1 MNTATTAEI
10 AAPTI
15 PGPDPDTH
23 PVRITVPKGAC
34 DCHAHLFGP
43 QPRYRYDAGRRYTPP
58 DALLSSYIGMLR
70 KLGVERGVLVQPS
83 VYMTDN
89 SLLLDALAENR
100 FALRGVAVF
109 NPDISDGELERM
121 HKLGVRGVRLNL
133 RHATGVSGDVAP
145 RMAQRIKPLGW
156 HIQFRINPEEF
167 IAAERVLD
175 KLPVEFIIDHMGQ
188 VPTEEGLNSPSFQA
202 ILRLVRGGRCWIKLS
217 APYRMGTR
225 EAPYPDVT
233 PFAQAL
239 IAANPNRMVWASDWP
254 HTTLTKSMPNDGD
267 LLNLL
272 AQWAP
277 DEATRKLILVD
288 NPARLYGF
296 S

>member
-1 MNTATTAEI
+1 MNANSNEPV

-15 PGPDPDTH
+15 PGPDPHTN
-23 PVRITVPKGAC
+23 PVRINVPKGAC

-43 QPRYRYDAGRRYTPP
+43 QPRYRYDPSRRYTPP
-58 DALLSSYIGMLR
+58 DALLTDYIAMLR
-70 KLGVERGVLVQPS
+70 RLGVERGVLVQPS

-89 SLLLDALAENR
+89 SVLLDALAEKR
-100 FALRGVAVF
+100 CPLRGIAVF
-109 NPDISDGELERM
+109 NADISDRELERM
-121 HKLGVRGVRLNL
+121 HVLGVRGVRLNL
-133 RHATGVSGDVAP
+133 RHATGVSGDIAP
-145 RMAQRIKPLGW
+145 RMAERIKPLGW

-167 IAAERVLD
+167 VTVESVLK
-175 KLPVEFIIDHMGQ
+175 KLPVDYIIDHMGQ

-202 ILRLVRGGRCWIKLS
+202 ILRLVKGGRCWIKLS
-217 APYRMGTR
+217 APYRMGTL
-225 EAPYPDVT
+225 EAPYDDVT

-239 IAANPNRMVWASDWP
+239 IAANPDRMVWASDWP
-254 HTTLTKSMPNDGD
+254 HTTLTKRMPNDGD

-272 AQWAP
+272 ATWAP
-277 DEATRKLILVD
+277 DAVTQRKILVD